1 MAGVHDAEITKV
13 LRQVP
18 PRDAGFVAVECS
30 IHKQKAVVTRSRSRL
45 ASLAGQQ
52 VLDALP
58 VRIAQGIFSGNVQL
72 SES

>member
-30 IHKQKAVVTRSRSRL
+30 IHKQQAVVTRSRSR
-45 ASLAGQQ
+45 LAGQQ